1 MFSTSDTIVAVATP
15 PGRGGLGVVRLS
27 GPDAHEI
34 ARRLTA
40 RTSPLAPRH
49 ATFAKMSVGHAPIDH
64 VVATFFPG
72 PKSYT
77 GEDTVEFSAHGSVAI
92 LRAIVAAAAIAG
104 ARLAEPGEFT
114 LRAFLNGRID
124 LMQAEAVADLIDA
137 VTPLQARVA
146 FDQLQGTL
154 TSAIGEISDTLFDLI
169 ARLEA
174 SVDFPD
180 EGFHFLGPGD
190 LTTAL
195 DGLVGRTS
203 LLMADARRGR
213 LVREGFQ
220 VAIVGKPNVGKSSLF
235 NALAGASRS
244 IVTSIPGTT
253 RDVLIDVVDIN
264 GFRVTLVDTAGV
276 RPTADEIEAEGV
288 VRARQALASSDL
300 VLVVVDG
307 SQPLD
312 QLDHDILSYTYE
324 NTRLIVSNKCDISS
338 GEDEYLRVSARTGVG
353 LDALRNRL
361 TSALG
366 TEPTRDR
373 PAISNLRHINLVQV
387 AHDALVRA
395 HGAVGV
401 SGRDLP
407 EEFVLADLQ
416 QAQAALDEVSGR
428 RAPDDLLDHIFSRFC
443 VGK

>member
-1 MFSTSDTIVAVATP
+1 
-15 PGRGGLGVVRLS
+15 
-27 GPDAHEI
+27 
-34 ARRLTA
+34 
-40 RTSPLAPRH
+40 
-49 ATFAKMSVGHAPIDH
+49 
-64 VVATFFPG
+64 
-72 PKSYT
+72 
-77 GEDTVEFSAHGSVAI
+77 
-92 LRAIVAAAAIAG
+92 
-104 ARLAEPGEFT
+104 
-114 LRAFLNGRID
+114 
-124 LMQAEAVADLIDA
+124 
-137 VTPLQARVA
+137 
-146 FDQLQGTL
+146 
-154 TSAIGEISDTLFDLI
+154 
-169 ARLEA
+169 
-174 SVDFPD
+174 
-180 EGFHFLGPGD
+180 
-190 LTTAL
+190 
-195 DGLVGRTS
+195 
-203 LLMADARRGR
+203 MADARRGR

-276 RPTADEIEAEGV
+276 RPTEDEIEAEGV

-312 QLDHDILSYTYE
+312 QLDHDILSYTSE

-338 GEDEYLRVSARTGVG
+338 GKDEYLPVSARTGVG

-361 TSALG
+361 TSALDA
-366 TEPTRDR
+366 EPTRDR

>member
-1 MFSTSDTIVAVATP
+1 
-15 PGRGGLGVVRLS
+15 
-27 GPDAHEI
+27 
-34 ARRLTA
+34 
-40 RTSPLAPRH
+40 
-49 ATFAKMSVGHAPIDH
+49 
-64 VVATFFPG
+64 
-72 PKSYT
+72 
-77 GEDTVEFSAHGSVAI
+77 
-92 LRAIVAAAAIAG
+92 
-104 ARLAEPGEFT
+104 
-114 LRAFLNGRID
+114 
-124 LMQAEAVADLIDA
+124 
-137 VTPLQARVA
+137 
-146 FDQLQGTL
+146 
-154 TSAIGEISDTLFDLI
+154 
-169 ARLEA
+169 
-174 SVDFPD
+174 
-180 EGFHFLGPGD
+180 
-190 LTTAL
+190 
-195 DGLVGRTS
+195 
-203 LLMADARRGR
+203 
-213 LVREGFQ
+213 
-220 VAIVGKPNVGKSSLF
+220 LF

-276 RPTADEIEAEGV
+276 RPTEDEIEAEGV

-312 QLDHDILSYTYE
+312 QLDHDILSYTSE

-338 GEDEYLRVSARTGVG
+338 GKDEYLPVSARTGVG

-361 TSALG
+361 TSALDA
-366 TEPTRDR
+366 EPTRDR